1 MFIWD
6 DKALD
11 ALGQRYLK
19 GRHDSI
25 LACVTADAAI
35 WGKKYAAFET
45 APLVRVQDKLQ
56 LECRATVLRQGRG
69 PVQGLRLQC
78 FGHTGKGNTR
88 VLREENVLP
97 DTSINDQR
105 RIMDAMCNIIA
116 VQEGCDYKL
125 VKPHKVVVP
134 VKLILRPER
143 GRR

>member
-1 MFIWD
+1 MFVWD

-19 GRHDSI
+19 GLHDSMS
-25 LACVTADAAI
+25 AGVTAI
-35 WGKKYAAFET
+35 WSQTYAAFEKQMP

-97 DTSINDQR
+97 DTSIKEQR
-105 RIMDAMCNIIA
+105 RVMDAVCDIVA

-125 VKPHKVVVP
+125 TKPHKVVAP
-134 VKLILRPER
+134 VKRILRPER